1 MLVCLIIVFILI
13 SQMLHNVVYPVIIG
27 YAEAKMDNMII
38 SAVNNAIFNVLE
50 DTVIYSDLVTVHRD
64 DKGNITMLE
73 ANTYKISSIA
83 NRTARATD
91 RELEKI
97 EDQTLEFNIG
107 SLFNSPLLTGRG
119 PKIKVRII
127 SDGIVYC
134 KFKSEFESA
143 GINQTRHKIF
153 IEVCASMEVILPQT
167 NEKVDCVV
175 EIYIAEAVLVGKI
188 PDTYLN
194 LGGGNFFDFVP

>member
-1 MLVCLIIVFILI
+1 MKRRWHIKKRYIVLVCLIIVFILI

-97 EDQTLEFNIG
+97 EDQTQI
-107 SLFNSPLLTGRG
+107 
-119 PKIKVRII
+119 
-127 SDGIVYC
+127 
-134 KFKSEFESA
+134 
-143 GINQTRHKIF
+143 
-153 IEVCASMEVILPQT
+153 
-167 NEKVDCVV
+167 
-175 EIYIAEAVLVGKI
+175 
-188 PDTYLN
+188 
-194 LGGGNFFDFVP
+194 